1 MTPELIDT
9 HCHVHFNA
17 YKNDSDEVIRRALA
31 EKVAMIAVGTQ
42 STTSKNAIATAEKY
56 DGVWASVALHPNH
69 LYEMYI
75 DEAESPFRSREEDFD
90 SAYYRALAL
99 HTKCVAIG
107 ECGIDY
113 FHLPKDTPFG
123 EVKAK
128 QERIFRA
135 HLDLADEAG
144 KPVIV
149 HCRDGVQ
156 FPPLPEGRPALYRT
170 EGSGAGLGGVG
181 ALPLTPDPLPQA
193 GEREAFGAHDEV
205 IRILTEYV
213 RAGKLVRRGV
223 IHCYSSDWAHAEQ
236 YFALGFLISFTGTI
250 TFPPKK
256 SAPKVQEDLLDT
268 VRRAPLTRIM
278 IETDAPYLTPIPH
291 RGERNDPRHV
301 RFVAEKVAEIKG
313 LDLVAVAR
321 ATTENARTIFRVH

>member
-1 MTPELIDT
+1 MTPELVDT

-17 YKNDSDEVIRRALA
+17 YNADSDEVIRRALA

-42 STTSKNAIATAEKY
+42 STTSKNAVATAEKY
-56 DGVWASVALHPNH
+56 EGMWASIGLHPNH

-75 DEAESPFRSREEDFD
+75 DEAESPFHSREEEFD
-90 SAYYRALAL
+90 YAYYRALAL
-99 HTKCVAIG
+99 HPKCVAIG

-113 FHLPKDTPFG
+113 FHLPKDVPFD

-128 QERIFRA
+128 QERVFRS
-135 HLDLADEAG
+135 HLDLADEVG

-149 HCRDGVQ
+149 HCRDGAS
-156 FPPLPEGRPALYRT
+156 PHPN
-170 EGSGAGLGGVG
+170 
-181 ALPLTPDPLPQA
+181 PLPQA
-193 GEREAFGAHDEV
+193 GEREEFGAHDAV

-213 RAGKLVRRGV
+213 NAGKLSRRGV

-236 YFALGFLISFTGTI
+236 YFALGFLISFTGAI

-256 SAPKVQEDLLDT
+256 SAPQEHKALLEV
-268 VRRAPLTRIM
+268 VRRAPIERIM

-291 RGERNDPRHV
+291 RGERNDPRYV
-301 RFVAEKVAEIKG
+301 RFVAEKIAEIKG
-313 LDLVAVAR
+313 LDFSTISR
-321 ATTENARTIFRVH
+321 ATTENARTIFHAH